1 MVVVGY
7 ATSKKMS
14 VTGSIVTIGG
24 QGVMSRNVAASPGYY
39 YRRQPGPEIR
49 KDHKKYKDDL
59 DREGYDHITEN
70 PFLRSKDNPLST
82 FSIDVDGASYSNIR
96 RFINDGKLPP
106 DGAVRIEEMINY
118 FSYKYPQPAG
128 NAPFSINTGY
138 TVCPWN
144 RQHQLVSIGLQGR
157 KIATENYRRPIL
169 FS

>member
-1 MVVVGY
+1 MVGY